1 MRILAVLTI
10 TAGMI
15 NKRDTTK
22 LLHYFIIFNPKGNLI
37 CSKGLLIKIIGK
49 LCLRLQD
56 LSMNL
61 KGKSWIMELGFFEL
75 LRFAFVRG
83 RCYNK
88 IYA

>member
-49 LCLRLQD
+49 YMFTFARP
-56 LSMNL
+56 
-61 KGKSWIMELGFFEL
+61 IYEFE
-75 LRFAFVRG
+75 R
-83 RCYNK
+83 K
-88 IYA
+88 IVDYGIRVF